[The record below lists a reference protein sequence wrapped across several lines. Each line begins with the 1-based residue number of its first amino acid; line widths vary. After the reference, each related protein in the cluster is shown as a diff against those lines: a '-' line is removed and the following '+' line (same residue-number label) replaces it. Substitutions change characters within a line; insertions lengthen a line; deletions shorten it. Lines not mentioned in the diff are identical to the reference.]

1 MAIGEVK
8 PRIVRRP
15 DRTTYEVYQG
25 EYRDRDGKRR
35 FVTAKV
41 DTIFS
46 TPDKARKEALRL
58 LRVAQN
64 EVEAWE
70 RTRSGAPTLGQII
83 DEYIYDVEKAQRRG
97 DLSNAMLLNENW
109 GLAKVP
115 DKLRKKKLSEFK
127 DSGEIGELIKALRDD
142 GYAIKTVKHVR
153 DAISR
158 VFTFAMNPPRSYV
171 PRNVLRDYPIKLPKS
186 PKRKNKAEK
195 HEASLLIQMA
205 FNRIGTG
212 GQRLSKTPCCIAST
226 SALASLASVSETS
239 IGASPWPI

>member
-1 MAIGEVK
+1 MQQEEQTDFLWGVQEIG
-8 PRIVRRP
+8 RYIGRNARQ
-15 DRTTYEVYQG
+15 VYH
-25 EYRDRDGKRR
+25 
-35 FVTAKV
+35 
-41 DTIFS
+41 
-46 TPDKARKEALRL
+46 L
-58 LRVAQN
+58 LQ
-64 EVEAWE
+64 
-70 RTRSGAPTLGQII
+70 TH
-83 DEYIYDVEKAQRRG
+83 
-97 DLSNAMLLNENW
+97 
-109 GLAKVP
+109 
-115 DKLRKKKLSEFK
+115 KL
-127 DSGEIGELIKALRDD
+127 GEIGELIKALRDD